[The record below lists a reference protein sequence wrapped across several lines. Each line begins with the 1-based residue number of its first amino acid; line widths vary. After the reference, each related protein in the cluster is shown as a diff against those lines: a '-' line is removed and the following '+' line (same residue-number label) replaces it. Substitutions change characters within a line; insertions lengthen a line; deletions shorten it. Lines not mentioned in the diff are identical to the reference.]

1 MKVFLGADHGGYEMK
16 ELLKSALTDK
26 GYEVVDRG
34 NSVLDPD
41 DDYVDVAKKVSL
53 DIVSDPESKGIL
65 LCRNGMGMSIVANR
79 FKEIRCGLGFNGE
92 SVRKGR
98 TDDDIN
104 VLSLPADY
112 VSLEQAVQIAVLFL
126 KTEFEKQERYIRRIN
141 KIKNL

>member
-1 MKVFLGADHGGYEMK
+1 MKVYIGADHGGYEMK
-16 ELLKSALTDK
+16 EKMRGLLAEK

-34 NSVLDPD
+34 NFVLDTN
-41 DDYVDVAKKVSL
+41 DDYVDVASKVAE
-53 DIVSDPESKGIL
+53 DVMADPQSRGVL

-79 FKEIRCGLGFNGE
+79 FKGIRCGLGFNGE

-112 VSLEQAVQIAVLFL
+112 MAIEQAVQITMLFL
-126 KTEFEKQERYIRRIN
+126 KTEFEKQERYVRRIN
-141 KIKNL
+141 KINSI